1 MRWLRQY
8 PWYTLIFALYGPMA
22 LIAYNV
28 GQAPFSAVLRSL
40 AVILTAVF
48 ILTSLVLLV
57 VRDGPKAGL
66 IVTLALV
73 LFFSY
78 GHVYDLVEKAS
89 VGGFLL
95 GRHRYL
101 IVLYGLI
108 FFAGVFWIVRSKR
121 SFASWSSTLTTIAI
135 VLLLFPVYQ
144 LVSYQIKTR
153 PPASAVAAAAP
164 ARQVNASS
172 GQKLPDVYYIIVD
185 TYGRT
190 DVLKQYANYDNS
202 DFIKALQEK
211 GFYVATCSQS
221 NYAQTALSLSSS
233 LNFNYLDKLG
243 VDLDAAKR
251 EDFIAP
257 YIKHNAV
264 IEQMRKMGYKIVAFE
279 TGYDFST
286 VDSADIFYT
295 APDNGIS
302 DFELT
307 LLRSTV
313 LVMADDYGLLQGI
326 YPSASQNRRDMIL
339 RQIKTLKNLPDVPGP
354 KFVFAHLLIPHWPF
368 IFGPNGESLISTDFI
383 ETAKGVTDKEY
394 FDGYRGQTIFTS
406 NQMLDVVSEIIKKS
420 DPAPIIIIQGDHGPN
435 HAGTKNRMKILNAYY
450 FPDGKTDA
458 LYPTITPVNSFPVV
472 FNTFFGGDF
481 KLLPDVSYYSFYKAL
496 GDTTVIPNECNPNQ

>member
-1 MRWLRQY
+1 
-8 PWYTLIFALYGPMA
+8 
-22 LIAYNV
+22 
-28 GQAPFSAVLRSL
+28 
-40 AVILTAVF
+40 
-48 ILTSLVLLV
+48 
-57 VRDGPKAGL
+57 
-66 IVTLALV
+66 
-73 LFFSY
+73 LF
-78 GHVYDLVEKAS
+78 
-89 VGGFLL
+89 
-95 GRHRYL
+95 
-101 IVLYGLI
+101 
-108 FFAGVFWIVRSKR
+108 
-121 SFASWSSTLTTIAI
+121 
-135 VLLLFPVYQ
+135 FPVYQ

-153 PPASAVAAAAP
+153 PPASVAAAAP
-164 ARQVNASS
+164 VRVVKAPTSE
-172 GQKLPDVYYIIVD
+172 KLPDIYYIIVD

-190 DVLKQYANYDNS
+190 DVLKKYAEYDNS
-202 DFIKALQEK
+202 DFIKALQDK

-264 IEQMRKMGYKIVAFE
+264 IEQMRNMGYKIVAFE

-286 VDSADIFYT
+286 VDSADIFYHS
-295 APDNGIS
+295 PENGIS

-326 YPSASQNRRDMIL
+326 YPSTSQNRRDTIL
-339 RQIKTLKNLPDVPGP
+339 QQIKTLKNLPNVPGP

-368 IFGPNGESLISTDFI
+368 IFGPNGESLIATDFI
-383 ETAKGVTDKEY
+383 ETAKGVTDKQY
-394 FDGYRGQTIFTS
+394 FDGYRGQAIFTS

-435 HAGTKNRMKILNAYY
+435 HAGIKGRMGILNAYY
-450 FPDGKTDA
+450 FPGGKTEA
-458 LYPTITPVNSFPVV
+458 LYPTITPVNSFPVI
-472 FNTFFGGDF
+472 FNTYFGGDF

-496 GDTTVIPNECNPNQ
+496 GDTTVIPNECKPNQ